1 MLPRPIHLLAVL
13 LFIAG
18 PFIAGPFIPG
28 PWLPVMAA
36 ERLQWNSLK
45 AEDST
50 NRAPEI
56 ICSPDQSGAGWDCTG
71 SDRKAPAPLSVES
84 LPDRAAV
91 DPLAPDL
98 PASLF
103 VLRSDLPADQS
114 AALPP
119 FCYGD
124 YVLPPF
130 PLPLDAD
137 STAYPLVTEADQIES
152 KLGESVQLEGDV
164 RFTQGNRSVSAG
176 RAHYD
181 SVARQAQLTGG
192 VRITEPTVVLQGEQ
206 AHIQIDTK
214 AAELDKAQFLLTDS
228 DYRGHSR
235 KVVRNDAGDLVMH
248 NNRFTRCEPGNDSW
262 RLDAK
267 TLTIR
272 NGEIFG
278 TARNAVLRVKGVP
291 VFYTPYI
298 QFPVS
303 DDRQSGFLFPGMGY
317 SGEDGIDLALP
328 YYLNLAPNYDATV
341 VPRYMS
347 ERGAGLDGEFRLL
360 SNSQNLVIG
369 GGLLP
374 KDDIYNG
381 KLSKKNFA
389 ELFPNDTFKSADRW
403 LLSVDQV
410 GRLGPAYTNIDYTE
424 VSDRD
429 YFRDLDTDFGLS
441 SEIQL
446 ERRGE
451 VNYSAGSFRTR
462 LWAQDFQRL
471 DEIQVDPY
479 ARLPELTADYDR
491 AFGLLQFNFNT
502 QAALFDRDTD
512 NVSGID
518 ALTGERFHV
527 RPSLKLPFTW
537 PFGHL
542 TLASN
547 YSFTQYN
554 LKQDRRL
561 GGVRVDDLSPDRSL
575 ATGSIDGGLVF
586 ERDLVFRGSELT
598 QTLEPRVFYLYRGY
612 ENQDQLPL
620 FDTGELTFTYSQ
632 LFREDRFAG
641 LDRLNDANQVSAGV
655 TSRFLDRKTGTEH
668 LRMSI
673 GQIKYLRNRRVSLYG
688 LSSPDLKQTTSAV
701 ASELEARFAKYWWVG
716 GGVVW
721 DPNDNQFD
729 ESSAFIQYRR
739 DNAKILNV
747 GYRQRVLEN
756 IQQTDLSMYWPVT
769 RHYSLM
775 GRWNYDLKSDR
786 TIEAFAGIEYNDCCW
801 QVRVMARRFLDSP
814 SGFDFGNIKADKGI
828 FIQFVFKGL
837 AGIGGKTESVL
848 TKGIRGYYTED
859 QPGYANW

>member
-1 MLPRPIHLLAVL
+1 MSSRLINLLAVL
-13 LFIAG
+13 LFSAG
-18 PFIAGPFIPG
+18 TSLQA
-28 PWLPVMAA
+28 LAA
-36 ERLQWNSLK
+36 DTLQWNRLEVDKTSK
-45 AEDST
+45 HEP
-50 NRAPEI
+50 RVR
-56 ICSPDQSGAGWDCTG
+56 CRPDQSGEGWDCS
-71 SDRKAPAPLSVES
+71 SDATQPGTLTSADN
-84 LPDRAAV
+84 LPDRTEAGA
-91 DPLAPDL
+91 LAPDL

-103 VLRSDLPADQS
+103 VLRSDLPPDQL
-114 AALPP
+114 ARLPP
-119 FCYGD
+119 FCYGG

-137 STAYPLVTEADQIES
+137 STQYPLVTEADQIES
-152 KLGESVQLEGDV
+152 KLGESVTLEGDV
-164 RFTQGNRSVSAG
+164 RFTQGNRSVSAA

-181 SVARQAQLTGG
+181 SVAKQAELSGG
-192 VRITEPTVVLQGEQ
+192 VRLTEPTVVLQGEEAQ
-206 AHIQIDTK
+206 IQIDSK
-214 AAELDKAQFLLTDS
+214 AAELDNAQFLLTDGE
-228 DYRGHSR
+228 YRGHSR

-262 RLDAK
+262 QLDAK

-272 NGEIFG
+272 KGEIFG

-298 QFPVS
+298 QFPIS

-317 SGEDGIDLALP
+317 SSEDGADLALP
-328 YYLNLAPNYDATV
+328 YYINLAPNYDATV
-341 VPRYMS
+341 VPHYMS
-347 ERGAGLDGEFRLL
+347 ERGAGMDGEFRYL
-360 SNSQNLVIG
+360 NNAQNLVVG

-374 KDDIYNG
+374 NDDIYNG
-381 KLSKKNFA
+381 KLSKQDFDEA
-389 ELFPNDTFKSADRW
+389 FPNGKFKPADRW
-403 LLSVDQV
+403 LLSVDQT
-410 GRLGPAYTNIDYTE
+410 GRLGPFYTNLDYTS

-429 YFRDLDTDFGLS
+429 YFRDLDADFGMS
-441 SEIQL
+441 SQIQL
-446 ERRGE
+446 EQRGE
-451 VNYSAGSFRTR
+451 LYYSYGNIRAR

-479 ARLPELTADYDR
+479 ARLPELSIDYDR
-491 AFGLLQFNFNT
+491 AFGQLQINLNT
-502 QAALFDRDTD
+502 QAASFDRDTD

-547 YSFTQYN
+547 YSFTQYK
-554 LKQDRRL
+554 LDQDRRL
-561 GGVRVDDLSPDRSL
+561 GGVLVEDLSPSRSL

-586 ERDLVFRGSELT
+586 ERDLTFRDSELT
-598 QTLEPRVFYLYRGY
+598 QTLEPRLFYVYRGY

-620 FDTGELTFTYSQ
+620 FDTGELSFTYSQ
-632 LFREDRFAG
+632 LYREERFAG
-641 LDRLNDANQVSAGV
+641 LDRLDDANQISAGV
-655 TSRFLDRKTGTEH
+655 TSRFLDRKTGAEH

-688 LSSPDLKQTTSAV
+688 LPSPDLKQSTSAV

-729 ESSAFIQYRR
+729 ESSAFIQYRQGNSR
-739 DNAKILNV
+739 ILNL

-756 IQQTDLSMYWPVT
+756 IQQTDVSMYWPLT
-769 RHYSLM
+769 RHYSVM

-814 SGFDFGNIKADKGI
+814 SGYDFGNVEPDKGI

-837 AGIGGKTESVL
+837 AGIGVKTESVL
-848 TKGIRGYYTED
+848 TKGIRGYYTEE

>member
-1 MLPRPIHLLAVL
+1 MLPRLIHRLAFL

-18 PFIAGPFIPG
+18 PFLTG
-28 PWLPVMAA
+28 PWLPVVAA
-36 ERLQWNSLK
+36 ERLEWNRLK
-45 AEDST
+45 AEEST
-50 NRAPEI
+50 NRAPEVN
-56 ICSPDQSGAGWDCTG
+56 CSPDQSGSGWDCTG
-71 SDRKAPAPLSVES
+71 SDRKTPAPFSVES

-103 VLRSDLPADQS
+103 VLRSDLPADQA

-137 STAYPLVTEADQIES
+137 STVYPLVTEADQIES

-164 RFTQGNRSVSAG
+164 RFTQGNRSVSAA

-206 AHIQIDTK
+206 AHIQIDTR

-317 SGEDGIDLALP
+317 SSEDGIDLALP
-328 YYLNLAPNYDATV
+328 YYINLAPNYDATV

-347 ERGAGLDGEFRLL
+347 ERGAGLDGEFRHL

-374 KDDIYNG
+374 KDNIYNG
-381 KLSKKNFA
+381 KLSKKNFE

-403 LLSVDQV
+403 LLSVNQV

-451 VNYSAGSFRTR
+451 VNYSAGGFRTR

-491 AFGLLQFNFNT
+491 TFGLLQFNFNT
-502 QAALFDRDTD
+502 QAASFDRDTD

-561 GGVRVDDLSPDRSL
+561 GGVQVDELSPDRSL
-575 ATGSIDGGLVF
+575 VTGSIDGGLVF

-598 QTLEPRVFYLYRGY
+598 QTLEPRVFYVYRGY
-612 ENQDQLPL
+612 ENQDKLPL

-673 GQIKYLRNRRVSLYG
+673 GQIKYLSNRRVSLYG
-688 LSSPDLKQTTSAV
+688 LPSADLKQTTSAV
-701 ASELEARFAKYWWVG
+701 ASELEARFAKHWWVG

-739 DNAKILNV
+739 DNSRILNV

-837 AGIGGKTESVL
+837 AGIGAKTESVL

>member
-1 MLPRPIHLLAVL
+1 
-13 LFIAG
+13 
-18 PFIAGPFIPG
+18 
-28 PWLPVMAA
+28 MAA